1 MIFPALN
8 IESKNERY
16 AHCFPNYKT
25 MEYSLVREKTKTK
38 TNKKTIY
45 LRQLKLE
52 GKEGGR
58 PDGTSESIN
67 NVEVLILGEGTIT
80 ITSIKHPK
88 SKLTEND
95 RNPTVIL
102 GSMVESIAQ

>member
-16 AHCFPNYKT
+16 AHSFPNYKT
-25 MEYSLVREKTKTK
+25 MEYSLVREK

-58 PDGTSESIN
+58 PDGISESIN
-67 NVEVLILGEGTIT
+67 NVEVLILGEGDNYYT
-80 ITSIKHPK
+80 KHK
-88 SKLTEND
+88 ASQVQVN
-95 RNPTVIL
+95 
-102 GSMVESIAQ
+102 